1 MTLTRPP
8 SMVSVVASET
18 RLARKV
24 RERMAFIIKKKRY
37 KFQVDLTL
45 NELTEVSFGK
55 AILFAKVRQLDG
67 GNFQQA
73 SNREEVVN
81 HAVKYDF
88 RCSFPSK
95 MAANSST
102 GVLDSCKC
110 RVSIRKEE
118 KGGKNFRKIGFVDL
132 DLAEYAGAGPS
143 TQRYILQAYDTSH
156 RLDNSLLQIT
166 LNITLREGDIVFSRP
181 LTRTQPILLPGE
193 EDRGALR
200 EGNLRE
206 SPLSLDPTSP
216 PRLGPLPLA
225 SRSGN
230 SLTGNSLTMAD
241 VTGEDGH
248 TRNSSTTSQTGSA
261 GYSSSQSSHGT
272 TQVAGPPSRHSSGD
286 SSTQPSRVSGG
297 STEPGGMLGSSVEK
311 DARRRKLDSGR
322 ADAEAVIDEL
332 MEGMELEPGGEEE
345 GSGGLQ
351 LYLAKDGSVRFDSSQ
366 PGQLSSDFREVI
378 MEKR

>member
-1 MTLTRPP
+1 MNLKRHE
-8 SMVSVVASET
+8 SMISIVEPET
-18 RLARKV
+18 RVARKV
-24 RERMAFIIKKKRY
+24 REKMAFIIKKKRY

-88 RCSFPSK
+88 RCSFPAK

-166 LNITLREGDIVFSRP
+166 LNITLREGDLVFSRP

-193 EDRGALR
+193 EDRGLPL
-200 EGNLRE
+200 LRE

-216 PRLGPLPLA
+216 PRGGTVP
-225 SRSGN
+225 SSNVRH
-230 SLTGNSLTMAD
+230 TLTMAD
-241 VTGEDGH
+241 VSGEDGH

-272 TQVAGPPSRHSSGD
+272 TAQAPGPPSRHSSGD
-286 SSTQPSRVSGG
+286 SSTHQRLSGG
-297 STEPGGMLGSSVEK
+297 STEPAGMLSTSLEK

-322 ADAEAVIDEL
+322 VDAEAVIDEL
-332 MEGMELEPGGEEE
+332 MEGIELEPAGEEE
-345 GSGGLQ
+345 GTGGLQ
-351 LYLAKDGSVRFDSSQ
+351 LYLAKDGSVRFDSQ
-366 PGQLSSDFREVI
+366 PGQLSGDFREVVI
-378 MEKR
+378 EKR

>member
-1 MTLTRPP
+1 
-8 SMVSVVASET
+8 
-18 RLARKV
+18 
-24 RERMAFIIKKKRY
+24 MAFIIKKKRY

-67 GNFQQA
+67 GNFQQT

-193 EDRGALR
+193 EDRGAL
-200 EGNLRE
+200 LRE

-216 PRLGPLPLA
+216 PRPGPLPLA
-225 SRSGN
+225 SRS
-230 SLTGNSLTMAD
+230 GNSLTMAD

-272 TQVAGPPSRHSSGD
+272 TQVVGPPSRHSSGD
-286 SSTQPSRVSGG
+286 SSTQPSRVSGA
-297 STEPGGMLGSSVEK
+297 EPGGILGSSLEK

-322 ADAEAVIDEL
+322 VDAEAVIDEL

-366 PGQLSSDFREVI
+366 PGQLSSDFREVVI
-378 MEKR
+378 EKR